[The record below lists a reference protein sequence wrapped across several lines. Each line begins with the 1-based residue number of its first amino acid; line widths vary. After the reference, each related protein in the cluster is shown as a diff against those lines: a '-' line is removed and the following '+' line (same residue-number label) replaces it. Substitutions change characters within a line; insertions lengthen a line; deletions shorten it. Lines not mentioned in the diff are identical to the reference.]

1 MRVEFMWQQLFIAFA
16 LVLVIEGMM
25 PFLNPRGMKQMM
37 QTMASMDDK
46 TLRIFGF
53 VSMVLG
59 LVLLYTVN

>member
-1 MRVEFMWQQLFIAFA
+1 MWQQLFIAFA